1 MILEKSPLLE
11 DFIRE
16 GDLILLIESYLQPSK
31 EGK

>member
-1 MILEKSPLLE
+1 MILKNSPLLE

-16 GDLILLIESYLQPSK
+16 GDVILLIESYLQSSK